1 MMLKRAL
8 SQIKPTEGQ
17 REKIYG
23 DILDKLSEEPPEK
36 EKETRVVMKKRK
48 IIMSAMACVLVL
60 ICGITV
66 SAAANLGW
74 VREVLG
80 SDVYLIEENID
91 DYKVEIGN
99 VKIENAE
106 DLSCKFS
113 VGDVIS
119 DGSTIL
125 INILVEDE
133 LGELQWD
140 GKRAEPGNVDITE
153 KSKLYG
159 SMKTLTW
166 TETGRTDNTISTAII
181 LQFDNKLKKG
191 DVLEFKLRN
200 GSLRSNE
207 FPTPEEAKKWKSN
220 LATVNFE
227 IQKDVNDMKKT
238 VEINKTAT
246 FRNRPFPIYADF
258 TTAYDEAKNTPLK
271 INIDTMS
278 LSPLSFEIKGT
289 IPPRQY
295 SASDCTSG
303 YGNIWL
309 IYKNGDKIC
318 LVPNYGVRDAKTGEA
333 TMTGDFSLSSLG
345 VNTGVIDLNE
355 IEAIEF
361 DDFTVPFNTNEA
373 DE

>member
-1 MMLKRAL
+1 MSLISTERDIVTSAK
-8 SQIKPTEGQ
+8 IKAEAETEH
-17 REKIYG
+17 
-23 DILDKLSEEPPEK
+23 
-36 EKETRVVMKKRK
+36 RK
-48 IIMSAMACVLVL
+48 SMPKFKMGVPAAACIIFLVFGL
-60 ICGITV
+60 TV

-80 SDVYLIEENID
+80 SDVHLIEENID
-91 DYKVEIGN
+91 DYRVEIGN

-140 GKRAEPGNVDITE
+140 GKRAGPGNVDFTG
-153 KSKLYG
+153 KSKLYD
-159 SMKTLTW
+159 SSNAFHFNTLSW

-181 LQFDNKLKKG
+181 MQFDNKLKKG
-191 DVLEFKLRN
+191 DVLEFKLIN
-200 GSLRSNE
+200 GSMKHDFL
-207 FPTPEEAKKWKSN
+207 TPEEAKNWKSN
-220 LATVNFE
+220 LATVSFE

-246 FRNRPFPIYADF
+246 FRNRPLPIFADV
-258 TTAYDEAKNTPLK
+258 TAAYDEAKNTPLK
-271 INIDTMS
+271 MNIDTMS
-278 LSPLSFEIKGT
+278 ISPLSFEIKGT
-289 IPPRQY
+289 IPPKQY
-295 SASDCTSG
+295 SASGCLSG

-309 IYKNGDKIC
+309 VYKNGDRVCI
-318 LVPNYGVRDAKTGEA
+318 VPNYGMHNAKTGEA
-333 TMTGDFSLSSLG
+333 TVKGDFSISSYG
-345 VNTGVIDLNE
+345 VDTGVIDLNE

-361 DDFTVPFNTNEA
+361 DGFTVPFNTDEA

>member
-1 MMLKRAL
+1 MPKFKMGVPAAAC
-8 SQIKPTEGQ
+8 
-17 REKIYG
+17 
-23 DILDKLSEEPPEK
+23 
-36 EKETRVVMKKRK
+36 
-48 IIMSAMACVLVL
+48 IIFLVFGL
-60 ICGITV
+60 TV

-80 SDVYLIEENID
+80 SDVHLIEENID
-91 DYKVEIGN
+91 DYRVEIGN

-140 GKRAEPGNVDITE
+140 GKRAGPGNVDFTG
-153 KSKLYG
+153 KSKLYD
-159 SMKTLTW
+159 SSNAFHFNTLSW

-181 LQFDNKLKKG
+181 MQFDNKLKKG
-191 DVLEFKLRN
+191 DVLEFKLIN
-200 GSLRSNE
+200 GSMKHDFL
-207 FPTPEEAKKWKSN
+207 TPEEAKNWKSN
-220 LATVNFE
+220 LATVSFE

-246 FRNRPFPIYADF
+246 FRNRPLPIFADV
-258 TTAYDEAKNTPLK
+258 TAAYDEAKNTPLK
-271 INIDTMS
+271 MNIDTMS
-278 LSPLSFEIKGT
+278 ISPLSFEIKGT
-289 IPPRQY
+289 IPPKQY
-295 SASDCTSG
+295 SASGCLSG

-309 IYKNGDKIC
+309 VYKNGDRVCI
-318 LVPNYGVRDAKTGEA
+318 VPNYGMHNAKTGEA
-333 TMTGDFSLSSLG
+333 TVKGDFSISSYG
-345 VNTGVIDLNE
+345 VDTGVIDLNE

-361 DDFTVPFNTNEA
+361 DGFTVPFNTDEA